1 MVLVLQFVRTWNIR
15 QVEHA
20 LKNRKVFRWAQH
32 DDSTHWPNAS
42 GALGGIEDAD
52 QGERIKDYAGLG
64 GSEPGRFRCHSLPWD
79 LSRRRHPSPSLFPL
93 HQRLDRQRARLKGI
107 GEKQC
112 LRNWKERLLSLR
124 AGRAALALQSL
135 SVWPRTERTWP
146 SHTRKV
152 PPRPRRSSR
161 RLNAPAE
168 RRSRFRR
175 TPPMPT
181 PAKPRSKGPW
191 RPSAD
196 LMCL

>member
-1 MVLVLQFVRTWNIR
+1 MARALQFVRAWNVRRI
-15 QVEHA
+15 END

-52 QGERIKDYAGLG
+52 QGGRIKDCAGLG
-64 GSEPGRFRCHSLPWD
+64 GSEPGRCRCHSLPWD
-79 LSRRRHPSPSLFPL
+79 LSRRRRPSPSLFPL
-93 HQRLDRQRARLKGI
+93 YQRLDRQRARLKGK

-112 LRNWKERLLSLR
+112 LRNWKGRLHSLR
-124 AGRAALALQSL
+124 AARAALVLQSL

-181 PAKPRSKGPW
+181 PAKPPSK
-191 RPSAD
+191 RPSRPSVD